1 MPDRFLLV
9 VQIGVRQQSQVTSTL
24 DGACQLTLILG
35 AGTGDT
41 ARYDLA
47 RFSDVVFQ
55 SNDIFVVDLGNVLG
69 GEAAE
74 LTTTEITCNGL
85 YPLMR

>member
-1 MPDRFLLV
+1 

-74 LTTTEITCNGL
+74 LYDDGNNVPW
-85 YPLMR
+85 PLSSNAVI